1 MNKVLYLLIVA
12 VLLFPAM
19 FVIANPTYDFQDVRN
34 QDEGIDY
41 YSLFDSDR
49 IGVPLERP
57 ISYSLMDYSPTYY
70 NWFDITSEYTS
81 FPTLGDPVA
90 NGSSS
95 IDSGEIPLIPLDS
108 SIRQENI
115 YDMFSVDNSQA
126 KSTFILYHDNV
137 SVYSALVSN
146 SLFATT
152 LDYHIDSSLATP
164 SPFVLEFLVIRGSG
178 TSSDHI
184 LYADCRA
191 DFADVDFSHPTKAVY
206 YHREVIAPNTALYR
220 VWMPSISSDDTL
232 TIRYGETIPDTI
244 ADRAMTHL
252 SPTMDAVADDS
263 WDMSSPYSQTYAP
276 AISMPSR
283 IAYPGT
289 VRTVAASGADFTTV
303 AAAISAASPGD
314 VIDIWDA
321 QTTTVT
327 ITVDKSLSFV
337 SSTGLGSIERTSGTS
352 GDYILSLT
360 AGTNVQFDG
369 VDVKSSVTRGMV
381 AVGTLFWDSGDITI
395 TSYPDLILAGGS
407 ATRAVF
413 TGGTHTG
420 YLLPQAGALWVMG
433 GSFVSSSPVRVSYGN
448 VVIDGADYLASN
460 PTIIQQ
466 GIGATAHIYSYTST
480 STAQS
485 ATVGVGSAFIH
496 PEVQGYGTL
505 TLNGDN
511 YTLVPADSLISA
523 DGVPSYLYPN
533 SEFPAVP
540 EPPAPY
546 DYTNPTLGRNIIV
559 DALGGGDY
567 TTLADA
573 VANAS
578 NGDVVEIVGEQTY
591 NSISHITINNIKLMN
606 GTINTDRSWYV
617 TDVVFDNVTINSNIS
632 DINSYIIRTYGN
644 CRIEN
649 CNLISQSRGIAN
661 FDELIVINTSVTAVY
676 VSGMYLGTDS
686 VLWLD
691 NYAGSIRAYSD
702 SKVIISNGEDT
713 IINTASNSGTEY
725 HILNGFLKQVM
736 EINGI
741 FFLYPEADV
750 IDYPG
755 TVYVATAPGDAVGS
769 GVAGDGTSFL
779 TAHNQHLN
787 ITRTI
792 GQDVYVWTGS
802 NLYKNPANLTRETT
816 DGVNLF
822 WEVGAISNDVD
833 IYHVFTATGLSSAQE
848 SAIATELAVAL
859 GSAEGSSNLQPGSE
873 FSFQIIENIRITD
886 YHPDLWILYHGFP
899 MSVSDINNVRTSE
912 QLQIITYTN
921 GGFQCYEGG
930 ELIITYNLSSGD
942 RAFVDTMTGFYTLGF
957 NAGLGGDLTE
967 FAICVVTPA
976 DPLEQLFRWKDAE
989 VYDKRVVQYYTPS
1002 YFTAYVRG
1010 YGSHANAQ
1018 IVSGVSDYIM
1028 YTQNVVLSYTTYDDL
1043 VRLYEGATATT
1054 MVNWN
1059 EWASVDY
1066 DDEYYSVLSGWS
1078 YLIDYLDFV
1087 YPRPKLFTYMSL
1099 GEPQTASFY
1108 AEDAFIDPKVGS
1120 LYYNATTYA
1129 SYVSAGSISVIGGTA
1144 YSHLYYTKNAVLY
1157 TGAANVDQPFTG
1169 ELVGVYTL
1177 SGHTFYYNSG
1187 NASYVSSNGGYS
1199 QGTITNAL
1207 LTQLIPYTSRYVWF
1221 DADNFMVA
1229 TPEGVLTRAAALPH
1243 VEIPGFSE
1251 SFAIVFESNYR
1262 YVSLEYGGALF
1273 FNFGHAITL
1282 VHDGTMTQYYFTDAV
1297 SVNTIRVVTTGND
1310 TGWYINE
1317 IVYLPAVFNASD
1329 TMRISCIAPFDYT
1342 MYDVSDTEFFDT
1354 SYLKLSG
1361 SLSSEA
1367 VSIFQTSDFSALYLV
1382 VGEFSSGM
1390 FTVTV
1395 GDVQLECRRD
1405 GLNYRFIVD
1414 GHEIFIRTS
1423 NQAFV
1428 VSLVRTYEQY
1438 VLEVTQV
1445 RIVGTSYEQL
1455 APSSIL
1461 SWVDTDEAVASSVV
1475 VAYTSAE
1482 ARIYDILVQTASQSV
1497 SLPDRIMTDQSNTV
1511 TGDGLSMDIR
1521 FWDVGTSITLGDW
1534 VITRA
1539 STHNLAVTYTPDNVT
1554 RTVAYRD
1561 AFSVLWDDGL
1571 RVNDVMLFTNT
1582 SIPATM
1588 DVSGYLRYSE
1598 ANGIDVTVT
1607 SEKVLTAGDLSFDLQ
1622 EYALY
1627 VLILALLTAS
1637 AVAYIS
1643 RRYGFGWMDLIEF
1656 YGASLFLILGAM
1668 AILGVA

>member
-1 MNKVLYLLIVA
+1 MVVVNKILYVLIVA

-191 DFADVDFSHPTKAVY
+191 DFADVDFSHPNKAVY

-337 SSTGLGSIERTSGTS
+337 SSTGLGSIERTSGIS
-352 GDYILSLT
+352 EDYILSLT
-360 AGTNVQFDG
+360 AGTNVQFNG

-395 TSYPDLILAGGS
+395 TVSPNLILAGGIN
-407 ATRAVF
+407 TRAVF
-413 TGGTHTG
+413 TGGTHSG
-420 YLLPQAGALWVMG
+420 YLLPQAGALWVLG
-433 GSFVSSSPVRVSYGN
+433 GSFSTSAPVVGASAGQ
-448 VVIDGADYLASN
+448 VVIDGADYLADY
-460 PTIIQQ
+460 PTILSQQ
-466 GIGATAHIYSYTST
+466 GIGATAHIFSYTST

-511 YTLVPADSLISA
+511 YTVVPADSLISA
-523 DGVPSYLYPN
+523 DGVPSDLYPN

-546 DYTNPTLGRNIIV
+546 VYGGTTYTVNADGTADYTNVADCYADMVDGDIMDIQDAQVITSTLTIAKNIKIIGDGSITVTIDYGLVFTHNTLLDNIDVIGDGGRPCRQLSGN
-559 DALGGGDY
+559 L
-567 TTLADA
+567 TM
-573 VANAS
+573 N
-578 NGDVVEIVGEQTY
+578 
-591 NSISHITINNIKLMN
+591 NSITSTSSISLLHSANVILLSGFTTNRDVYTDNNGILYINGGTFTSNTWGYARDGGVIVVKSKPTI
-606 GTINTDRSWYV
+606 
-617 TDVVFDNVTINSNIS
+617 SN
-632 DINSYIIRTYGN
+632 D
-644 CRIEN
+644 
-649 CNLISQSRGIAN
+649 
-661 FDELIVINTSVTAVY
+661 VINIARGGSAIYCMLDLSNTLITTDIDSLVY
-676 VSGMYLGTDS
+676 V
-686 VLWLD
+686 
-691 NYAGSIRAYSD
+691 YAGAP
-702 SKVIISNGEDT
+702 T
-713 IINTASNSGTEY
+713 IAGT
-725 HILNGFLKQVM
+725 
-736 EINGI
+736 
-741 FFLYPEADV
+741 
-750 IDYPG
+750 G
-755 TVYVATAPGDAVGS
+755 TVYVATTPGDAVGS

-779 TAHNQHLN
+779 TAYNQHLN
-787 ITRTI
+787 ITRSV

-822 WEVGAISNDVD
+822 WEVGAISDDVS
-833 IYHVFTATGLSSAQE
+833 IYHMFTATGLSSAQE

-859 GSAEGSSNLQPGSE
+859 GSADGTSNLQPGSE

-899 MSVSDINNVRTSE
+899 MEVGDILNVRTSE
-912 QLQIITYTN
+912 QLQIITWLA
-921 GGFQCYEGG
+921 GEFRCYEGG
-930 ELIITYNLSSGD
+930 NFVMSHYLSGFNPSQGWYITGFLNVSGGLNQMILHYTSGD
-942 RAFVDTMTGFYTLGF
+942 EAFSPSMVFFTDSGIFSYLVYYDANYDGFRKLVHPTAPGYANSEIVRVTYYDTMTKSGVGEMWAMSNVIVYFDSSSPPTQYYYTSLVSLYRINDLLGTSMRT
-957 NAGLGGDLTE
+957 GTDIESTLEDRYWS
-967 FAICVVTPA
+967 VVEPRSSGWPPA
-976 DPLEQLFRWKDAE
+976 DAK
-989 VYDKRVVQYYTPS
+989 TS
-1002 YFTAYVRG
+1002 YLG
-1010 YGSHANAQ
+1010 YGWRMLNA
-1018 IVSGVSDYIM
+1018 D
-1028 YTQNVVLSYTTYDDL
+1028 
-1043 VRLYEGATATT
+1043 
-1054 MVNWN
+1054 
-1059 EWASVDY
+1059 
-1066 DDEYYSVLSGWS
+1066 
-1078 YLIDYLDFV
+1078 
-1087 YPRPKLFTYMSL
+1087 
-1099 GEPQTASFY
+1099 
-1108 AEDAFIDPKVGS
+1108 
-1120 LYYNATTYA
+1120 
-1129 SYVSAGSISVIGGTA
+1129 
-1144 YSHLYYTKNAVLY
+1144 Y
-1157 TGAANVDQPFTG
+1157 TGNYVITDSMRIIQVSVSNISKTVLAPP
-1169 ELVGVYTL
+1169 VGVHTL
-1177 SGHTFYYNSG
+1177 TGHTFYYNSG
-1187 NASYVSSNGGYS
+1187 NASYVSSNGVYS

-1207 LTQLIPYTSRYVWF
+1207 LTQLMPYTSRYVWF

-1251 SFAIVFESNYR
+1251 SLAIVFESNYR

-1297 SVNTIRVVTTGND
+1297 FVNTIRVVTTGND

-1317 IVYLPAVFNASD
+1317 IVYLPAMFNASD

-1367 VSIFQTSDFSALYLV
+1367 VSIFQPSDFSALYLV

-1475 VAYTSAE
+1475 VGYSSAE

-1511 TGDGLSMDIR
+1511 TGDGLSMDIG

-1571 RVNDVMLFTNT
+1571 SVNDVLLFTNT
-1582 SIPATM
+1582 SIPVTV

-1598 ANGIDVTVT
+1598 VNGIDVTVT

-1643 RRYGFGWMDLIEF
+1643 RRYGFGWMDLVEF

-1668 AILGVA
+1668 AILGVS